1 MKFIFNF
8 IFFGILFFLIA
19 TYFPEPFQTLVSWA
33 QSLVNFI
40 KETFSLLME
49 KISTMSNSPPP
60 SLPPVQGPGA

>member
-19 TYFPEPFQTLVSWA
+19 TYFPEPFHTLVSWA
-33 QSLVNFI
+33 QTIVDFV

-49 KISTMSNSPPP
+49 KISSMSHSTPPP
-60 SLPPVQGPGA
+60 PPPTGGA